1 MTWTRAETRLVR
13 RWIAVAVI
21 CAAIVRLDALM
32 QSSIRGLESHLD
44 ALFPHATRY
53 SGKTGTPAHIKVYQN
68 DADANTE
75 RLIGFVF
82 STIDI
87 EPLERGY
94 EGPIEMLVGMD
105 TAGTLRGVRVI
116 AHREPYGYFSIDPP
130 EFAAQFVG
138 KSVLERFRVGD
149 DVDGVTTATITVSSA
164 TRVIR
169 KAARRVAREHLAR
182 AENDRP

>member
-1 MTWTRAETRLVR
+1 MTWTNAETRLVR
-13 RWIAVAVI
+13 RWIAVAVLL
-21 CAAIVRLDALM
+21 AAIVRLDAIM
-32 QSSIRGLESHLD
+32 QSSIRGLEPHLH
-44 ALFPHATRY
+44 ALFPQATRFT
-53 SGKTGTPAHIKVYQN
+53 GKTGTPAHIKVYQD
-68 DADANTE
+68 DAGTE

-94 EGPIEMLVGMD
+94 EGPIEMLVGMN
-105 TAGTLRGVRVI
+105 TGGTLQGVRVI
-116 AHREPYGYFSIDPP
+116 AHREPYGYFSIEPP

-149 DVDGVTTATITVSSA
+149 DVDAVTTATITVSSA

-169 KAARRVAREHLAR
+169 KAARRVAREYLTG